1 MMCEWVSRTALLL
14 GTDGIAA
21 LANASVTVCGLG
33 GVGAAACEALARSG
47 IGRLTLIDFDTIA
60 LSNINRQL
68 PALTSTVGRLK
79 TQVMAERIQQ
89 INPACKTYCI
99 DQRLTAENTVQLL
112 SGADWVVDA
121 IDDIPGKIAI
131 ICYCKKEGIGIV
143 SSMGTGNKVHPEQ
156 LKLADLSDT
165 SVCPLARHMRQQL
178 RKVGIDKG
186 VTVVY
191 SQESPLP
198 LKEKLPVGE
207 RTIGSVA
214 FVPPVAGYLLAG
226 YVVRQITGLT

>member
-79 TQVMAERIQQ
+79 TR
-89 INPACKTYCI
+89 
-99 DQRLTAENTVQLL
+99 
-112 SGADWVVDA
+112 
-121 IDDIPGKIAI
+121 
-131 ICYCKKEGIGIV
+131 
-143 SSMGTGNKVHPEQ
+143 
-156 LKLADLSDT
+156 
-165 SVCPLARHMRQQL
+165 
-178 RKVGIDKG
+178 
-186 VTVVY
+186 
-191 SQESPLP
+191 
-198 LKEKLPVGE
+198 
-207 RTIGSVA
+207 
-214 FVPPVAGYLLAG
+214 
-226 YVVRQITGLT
+226 